1 MFVSTINRNPKAYL
15 MMILGAEYLMKM
27 VPKGTHDHKK
37 FITPPNCVAW
47 VRQQACWYG
56 T

>member
-15 MMILGAEYLMKM
+15 MMVLGAEYLMKM

-37 FITPPNCVAW
+37 FITPAELCRMGKRRASW
-47 VRQQACWYG
+47 CG